1 MQLPQHPHLDTID
14 QLIRVIGWPS
24 LLGVLVWAIRTYDKG
39 RAQFVQM
46 DKNTQTAVDTVTE
59 VKNLVTVMQ
68 TNHLAHLQTGIE
80 QVAKSNDKAV
90 EVLGRIDTN
99 IQILA
104 DRMPRA

>member
-1 MQLPQHPHLDTID
+1 MHPQLDYVD
-14 QLIRVIGWPS
+14 QLLRLFSWPT

-39 RAQFVQM
+39 QRQFQEI
-46 DKNTQTAVDTVTE
+46 DKNTQTAVASVE
-59 VKNLVTVMQ
+59 QVKTMVTVMQ

-80 QVAKSNDKAV
+80 QVAKSNDEAV
-90 EVLGRIDTN
+90 TVLGRIDTN

>member
-1 MQLPQHPHLDTID
+1 MQLHPHLDLFD
-14 QLIRVIGWPS
+14 QIIRIVGWPA
-24 LLGVLVWAIRTYDKG
+24 LLGVLTWAIRTYDKG
-39 RAQFVQM
+39 RAQFSQM

-59 VKNLVTVMQ
+59 VKNLVTVLQ
-68 TNHLAHLQTGIE
+68 NNHIAHLQSGIE